1 MGITERSSVKKL
13 LDIYTQSSGRGSA
26 IRMQWTKWL
35 FLTTIGPTRKYLAN
49 GCGHGHVARLKFH
62 TMN

>member
-35 FLTTIGPTRKYLAN
+35 FLTTIGPTRK
-49 GCGHGHVARLKFH
+49 
-62 TMN
+62 